1 MIKRIFLILLALIPF
16 TVFAQKTT
24 GDWKIYSRYVEV
36 SNLEQSQDKIYY
48 VSGNTLYSYD
58 KINNESYIYSSR
70 NKLNENKVSNI
81 YYNAENKYLA
91 IAYPTGNIDLLYDN
105 GEVVNIPYVKD
116 AVTTFV
122 PTINDIAFDGDDI
135 YIATK
140 FGLLIYDAKNHKIK
154 QIGMY
159 GKEISLV
166 TVVGENVVVDQ
177 NHN

>member
-58 KINNESYIYSSR
+58 KVNNESYIYSSR

-122 PTINDIAFDGDDI
+122 PTINDIAFDGNDI

-140 FGLLIYDAKNHKIK
+140 FGLLIYD
-154 QIGMY
+154 
-159 GKEISLV
+159 
-166 TVVGENVVVDQ
+166 
-177 NHN
+177 